1 MRYLRK
7 FNESF
12 NKTPGMSLHYGADVI
27 SECDLII
34 DDIKDM
40 MLELTDTGL
49 ITTVG
54 YTPMTLVYQDKNPKI
69 SAEVTGGLEICQLND
84 EEIISTFDR
93 IKEYVKS
100 KGYTTGFGYWERGSS
115 FAPMKIYQ
123 MLIQK

>member
-12 NKTPGMSLHYGADVI
+12 NKTPGMRLHYGEDVI

-49 ITTVG
+49 FTIVG
-54 YTPMTLVYQDKNPKI
+54 YTPMTLVYQDQLPKI
-69 SAEVTGGLEICQLND
+69 SVQVSGSVELCESNH
-84 EEIISTFDR
+84 EEITSTFDR
-93 IKEYVKS
+93 VKDYVKS
-100 KGYTTGFGYWERGSS
+100 KGYVTGFGNWERGTS
-115 FAPMKIYQ
+115 FSPMKTYQ